1 MYSGGK
7 TMIKVIEKYS
17 EIEKTINKDLVMIIA
32 KSHTCSSCSTI
43 ANIMDN
49 NMNNFDKI
57 DKYNLFVDD
66 IDQFRGEYLIFS
78 VPTVLIFS
86 EGKELLR
93 QSRYFDYAKIDRLIE
108 MFSN

>member
-1 MYSGGK
+1 
-7 TMIKVIEKYS
+7 MIKVIEKYS
-17 EIEKTINKDLVMIIA
+17 EVPKIINKELVMIIA
-32 KSHTCSSCSTI
+32 KTHTCNSCNTI

-49 NMNNFDKI
+49 NMNHFDKI
-57 DKYNLFVDD
+57 DKYNIYVDD

-93 QSRYFDYAKIDRLIE
+93 QSRYFDYAKIDRLID
-108 MFSN
+108 MFSK